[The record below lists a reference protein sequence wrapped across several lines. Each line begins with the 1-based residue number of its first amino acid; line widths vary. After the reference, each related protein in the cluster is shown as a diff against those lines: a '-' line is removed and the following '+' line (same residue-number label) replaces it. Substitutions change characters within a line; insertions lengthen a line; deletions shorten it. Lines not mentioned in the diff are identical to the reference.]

1 MRAMLC
7 ITLISCVKIPSIESI
22 SFHSYIHISQYTYAR
37 SELSEL
43 SFSLNAIGQMISI
56 LVFHW
61 LTPSQW
67 SLINARFTSKVNIQI
82 ILQIAC
88 RQAVSLYM
96 VRQQF
101 IHNVFIFTL
110 LDGDWLRNATFC
122 RKHQIILLKHNMLFF
137 SGQKNR
143 QDGR

>member
-1 MRAMLC
+1 MLC
-7 ITLISCVKIPSIESI
+7 ITLISCVKIPSIESDI
-22 SFHSYIHISQYTYAR
+22 FPFIHSYLTIHIRTFRIIRIVIFPECYWSYDFNPC
-37 SELSEL
+37 
-43 SFSLNAIGQMISI
+43 FSLVDAFTMITHKCTF
-56 LVFHW
+56 L
-61 LTPSQW
+61 
-67 SLINARFTSKVNIQI
+67 SKVNIQI

-96 VRQQF
+96 VRLQF